1 MIFQSPK
8 NLPKTTKI
16 DQNFQNRRIFFS
28 FLSENGKMLFREIT
42 ELEKQN
48 KNETVPKIWDN
59 RKKKNYFQSILSLF
73 SFHQLFFQKRR
84 QIQKNNGSKK
94 ENKIFLNQSD
104 SVSKIFA
111 KFFKK
116 FWREFFCVKCWN
128 IPDLVLVGTTS
139 NSLKNLFIGYLE
151 AYLALKMY
159 SMLTL
164 VSYLIYFNL
173 L

>member
-94 ENKIFLNQSD
+94 RKQNFSESKRVRLKNFCQIFE
-104 SVSKIFA
+104 
-111 KFFKK
+111 K
-116 FWREFFCVKCWN
+116 FWREFFCFCVKCWN
-128 IPDLVLVGTTS
+128 IPDFVLVGTTS
-139 NSLKNLFIGYLE
+139 NS
-151 AYLALKMY
+151 
-159 SMLTL
+159 
-164 VSYLIYFNL
+164 
-173 L
+173 